1 MDNFLSKSIAVLL
14 KYKDFK
20 MIFIL
25 SIFLNLNLVRE
36 ISEAFNAIWP
46 ADKTINQRNENKK
59 C

>member
-1 MDNFLSKSIAVLL
+1 
-14 KYKDFK
+14 
-20 MIFIL
+20 
-25 SIFLNLNLVRE
+25 LVRE